1 MNSCW
6 TCLWVLLTI
15 GVGSAEIARVLVR
28 EEDVFSFLTMSTH
41 VSGEPTTSSVVAFE
55 YSYPLLLI
63 RKGFFAKAGQLN
75 LTEDDPEIVYLKSH
89 ESYLQ
94 NVRSILK
101 VHEGTVAIKS
111 NCTYNHGKIGCI
123 LTHIDHN
130 NEEILTVTYHFDTPS
145 EPGMAQSYRR
155 QVTSTAEGSKIRDLF
170 FDAYRTWEMF
180 EKIHQVAVRWKN
192 MHKNFMETCVAEEVR
207 VEMTIAVS
215 PEPKASCKITSRV
228 PVLFVGSI
236 QTTEND
242 EISAE
247 VSGFKTNEYG
257 AYVSVPVT
265 PRHGMIAICV
275 VESQMGWT
283 KTEAARLNIRGS
295 EYTLEPTPV
304 PWDVVFSKKGSKAGD
319 GRRTLLSLA
328 PGLRLVVKISVLLAI
343 AALFV
348 IVVASRVRRRRRT
361 DGSHRPPTPPPRRTR
376 QNKKNM

>member
-6 TCLWVLLTI
+6 TCLCVLLTI
-15 GVGSAEIARVLVR
+15 GIGSAEIARVLVR

-94 NVRSILK
+94 NVRTILK

-111 NCTYNHGKIGCI
+111 NCTYNHGKISCI

-130 NEEILTVTYHFDTPS
+130 NEEILTVTYHFDNPS
-145 EPGMAQSYRR
+145 GLGMAQSYRR
-155 QVTSTAEGSKIRDLF
+155 QITSTEEGSKIRDLF
-170 FDAYRTWEMF
+170 FRTYNTWEMF
-180 EKIHQVAVRWKN
+180 EKIHQVAIRWKN

-207 VEMTIAVS
+207 VEVTVAVS
-215 PEPKASCKITSRV
+215 PEPKASCKATSRV

-257 AYVSVPVT
+257 VYVSVPVT
-265 PRHGMIAICV
+265 PRDGMIAVCV

-295 EYTLEPTPV
+295 EYTLEPAPV
-304 PWDVVFSKKGSKAGD
+304 PWNILFSKKGSKAKD
-319 GRRTLLSLA
+319 GRWTLRSFA
-328 PGLRLVVKISVLLAI
+328 PGVHPVIQIFVLVAI
-343 AALFV
+343 AALFMV
-348 IVVASRVRRRRRT
+348 IMSRVRRRRRT
-361 DGSHRPPTPPPRRTR
+361 DGLHRPPTPPPRRTR